1 MSLKEQLKEE
11 QKVAMRAKDK
21 VRLGAI
27 RMLMAEIKQRE
38 VDNRTELN
46 DDDVIAILTKMVKQ
60 RKDSIAQFESADRQ
74 DLAAKEQ
81 EELEVLQAFLPTPLT
96 EEELETILDAALE
109 STGAQGMQD
118 MGKVMAA
125 LKSQVQGRA
134 DMGQI
139 SGKIRARL
147 S

>member
-38 VDNRTELN
+38 VDDRTELN
-46 DDDVIAILTKMVKQ
+46 DDDVITILTKMVKQ
-60 RKDSIAQFESADRQ
+60 RKDSIAQFEAADRQ
-74 DLAAKEQ
+74 DLAAKER

-96 EEELETILDAALE
+96 EEELATILDAALE